1 MNSAAGNR
9 VEPLPILV
17 GRLSVP
23 RKRDE
28 PKPNRKGGDEKR

>member
-9 VEPLPILV
+9 VELLPIPA
-17 GRLSVP
+17 GYVP

-28 PKPNRKGGDEKR
+28 PKPNIKEETKT